1 MQRGRDLRT
10 AGPKWDESIKFI
22 PPGLRKAHA
31 RRIRKIL
38 RGRGDGEYQENK
50 TFWTCRTYTHT
61 NSQEWSQHAQG
72 LLRSKPEG
80 VPVLRGEVDISPQP

>member
-1 MQRGRDLRT
+1 MQYENKHKDPQVDSVQRGRDLRT

-50 TFWTCRTYTHT
+50 TF
-61 NSQEWSQHAQG
+61 
-72 LLRSKPEG
+72 
-80 VPVLRGEVDISPQP
+80 